1 MVITLLLTITL
12 IMNIQ
17 IPLSVEMPSR
27 VSVLP
32 LLTGQRSGDEGGL
45 WEEILCALSRISNDR
60 WQKQPMYE
68 DGCHQARNKNQQWE
82 QLFSWV
88 HQSCG
93 SPFMEA
99 GPRSQNF
106 ISRNSPL
113 ERCTQLKSAFPWPQY
128 HPTQNDPNI
137 PSPSIGIKSSDWGQV
152 NMCGFLGQWTK
163 YNCDNSFAFHTIFS
177 SSNRIRIV
185 TTSSEDCH
193 CRPDLRSRLY
203 SSPPGCR
210 CCPPSS
216 SPTTSW
222 SWWSWCQCCL
232 I

>member
-1 MVITLLLTITL
+1 MIFHDL
-12 IMNIQ
+12 NI
-17 IPLSVEMPSR
+17 
-27 VSVLP
+27 
-32 LLTGQRSGDEGGL
+32 
-45 WEEILCALSRISNDR
+45 
-60 WQKQPMYE
+60 
-68 DGCHQARNKNQQWE
+68 
-82 QLFSWV
+82 
-88 HQSCG
+88 
-93 SPFMEA
+93 
-99 GPRSQNF
+99 
-106 ISRNSPL
+106 
-113 ERCTQLKSAFPWPQY
+113 TQLKMTSISPNSKWPQY
-128 HPTQNDPNI
+128 HPTQNEPTI

-203 SSPPGCR
+203 SSLPGCR

-222 SWWSWCQCCL
+222 SWWSWSWCQCCL
-232 I
+232 SPCHLYLKSKKSEFRDPRLE